1 MFVAET
7 RPTGPEIVRISTG
20 LSELRML
27 FARRGIVGGIVV
39 SERLERSV
47 KALVIDMLGEKNG
60 CFVAEAS
67 STGPHYLGMTRVLAA
82 NILL

>member
-7 RPTGPEIVRISTG
+7 RPRGPEIVRMSTG

-39 SERLERSV
+39 SVRFERSV
-47 KALVIDMLGEKNG
+47 KALVIDMLGGRKG
-60 CFVAEAS
+60 A
-67 STGPHYLGMTRVLAA
+67 
-82 NILL
+82 LLPKPQVQDPTTWV